1 LTYLAQVKQ
10 NPFAKSAN
18 KWNQIEE
25 FMMLAPTI
33 PHTLRIVFR
42 EKHTGLRKVVVITGI
57 VHDAGNKERVKNTV
71 GLLRAVVPSHR
82 LISFIFLPSLAE
94 ERN

>member
-1 LTYLAQVKQ
+1 MTYLAQVKQ
-10 NPFAKSAN
+10 DQFAKSAN
-18 KWNQIEE
+18 KWKQIEE

-42 EKHTGLRKVVVITGI
+42 EKRTGLHKVAVITGI
-57 VHDAGNKERVKNTV
+57 AHDAGNKERVKNTV
-71 GLLRAVVPSHR
+71 GLLQAVVPSHR
-82 LISFIFLPSLAE
+82 LISFIFSPLPAE